1 MANKI
6 IAGDYEGGKIKLSLG
21 DVSIHHSGRLI
32 PLTLNKRNVSSVE
45 IITEENKKKFIGT
58 AGWSI
63 AGAAVLGLAG
73 FVAGAKA
80 GGNKKEVTFACYL
93 KNGKKFIAVT
103 DVKVYKKI
111 LSLSF

>member
-6 IAGDYEGGKIKLSLG
+6 IAGDYQGGKIKLSHG
-21 DVSIHHSGRLI
+21 YVSIHHQSRWI
-32 PLTLNKRNVSSVE
+32 PLRLNKKNVQSVE

-58 AGWSI
+58 AGWSLV
-63 AGAAVLGLAG
+63 GAATLGLVG

-80 GGNKKEVTFACYL
+80 GGNKKEITFACYL

-103 DVKVYKKI
+103 NVKIYKKI
-111 LSLSF
+111 LALSF